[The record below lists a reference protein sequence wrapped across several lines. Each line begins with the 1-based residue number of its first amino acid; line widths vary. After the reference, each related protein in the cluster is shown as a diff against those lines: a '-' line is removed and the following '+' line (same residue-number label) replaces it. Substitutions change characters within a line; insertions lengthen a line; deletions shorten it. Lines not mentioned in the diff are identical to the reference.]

1 MYERNVLD
9 VEEVMSALDAMIA
22 AAEKRRRSMSVAVV
36 DAWGGL
42 LGALRMD
49 GASSQSLQ
57 YAIKKAY
64 TSARVGS
71 NIREF
76 RERLIDRAG
85 IAADFGDPE
94 FVVARGGGVVV
105 LEGQGDAV
113 LGESA

>member
-36 DAWGGL
+36 DAWGGS

-57 YAIKKAY
+57 YAIKEGIH
-64 TSARVGS
+64 VGESGFKHS
-71 NIREF
+71 NI
-76 RERLIDRAG
+76 LSG
-85 IAADFGDPE
+85 
-94 FVVARGGGVVV
+94 
-105 LEGQGDAV
+105 
-113 LGESA
+113 